1 MIKEVIATSFGQEY
15 AKNDIKPG
23 HGRTVHSIVDF
34 AGWVRTL
41 SFWPLYEWSKHLN
54 IEFKFTEIC
63 FLLYDINYIICS
75 MSITIPMY
83 NHCIYT

>member
-1 MIKEVIATSFGQEY
+1 MIKEVIATSLGQEY

-41 SFWPLYEWSKHLN
+41 SFWHLYE
-54 IEFKFTEIC
+54 
-63 FLLYDINYIICS
+63 
-75 MSITIPMY
+75 
-83 NHCIYT
+83 